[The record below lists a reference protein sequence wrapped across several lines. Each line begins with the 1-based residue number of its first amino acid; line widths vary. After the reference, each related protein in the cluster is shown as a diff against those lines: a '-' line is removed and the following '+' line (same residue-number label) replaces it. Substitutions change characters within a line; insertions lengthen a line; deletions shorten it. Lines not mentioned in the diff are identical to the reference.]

1 MNNEEIEEAKRQM
14 VSKLRE
20 GIEDSVRENF
30 VERYKE
36 WQAKLNSVNAVIT
49 HVDPTIPPYTYNEF
63 CTKIIEITKESL
75 DSGVDYDKLFL
86 TSSEYFKIMNEHS
99 DDEAKMEKV
108 MLEELNRKF
117 TENLML
123 VLNKN
128 QLKESVKYKLKDKF
142 SLIEEELDISLE
154 LARLLLNKYEEDD
167 ENDK

>member
-1 MNNEEIEEAKRQM
+1 MNNEDIEEAKRQM

-20 GIEDSVRENF
+20 GIEDSIQENF
-30 VERYKE
+30 VERYDE

-49 HVDPTIPPYTYNEF
+49 HVDPAIPPYTYNEF

-128 QLKESVKYKLKDKF
+128 QLKESVKHKLKDKF

-154 LARLLLNKYEEDD
+154 LARLLLNRFEEDENED
-167 ENDK
+167 E